1 MPEREIEEI
10 HEIFEEYKVER
21 SAIQPLIQ
29 HLKANP
35 KIWVDFMV
43 IILLIQDESNYICI
57 NASLNLVSNVQI
69 LIEPGYLL

>member
-1 MPEREIEEI
+1 MFTVERSREKYEVENMPEREIEEI

-21 SAIQPLIQ
+21 SALQPLIQ

-43 IILLIQDESNYICI
+43 IIKLI
-57 NASLNLVSNVQI
+57 AR
-69 LIEPGYLL
+69 